1 MKTIEIDKKKDKV
14 QKEALAAWVNAGK
27 RGTIEIITGL
37 GKNRIAL
44 EAAKM
49 ESSGAKILF
58 LAEVTDRE
66 RELRIEQEKWG
77 GPTSEIEF
85 ACYQSSYK
93 WVGKKY
99 DLVIADEIHDSLTKE
114 YSKFYTNNQVKHII
128 GLSATVDA
136 NAEVETD
143 NPDEYFTKGELL
155 KEIAPVCFSYGLDE
169 GQKDGTSRK
178 LDVYVINHKLDM
190 HNKNIEAGNAKK
202 RFYQTEWGA
211 YNYKDSQF
219 KKALFAPEAIKQFRI
234 RVTSAARA
242 KLLYNLPSKVK
253 AVKELVEGLKGRTII
268 FGNSLEALEKV
279 TPNVISS
286 RHTAKVNEQIRND
299 FEDKKLNLIAAF
311 KKLKQG
317 ANLNDLDNCVIMSYY
332 SKEKDLIQ
340 RIGRLR
346 DNGEIGRIFIFVTFG
361 SQEVK
366 WFDSM
371 FENVD
376 SLNMINCN
384 GVADCLEKLS

>member
-1 MKTIEIDKKKDKV
+1 
-14 QKEALAAWVNAGK
+14 
-27 RGTIEIITGL
+27 
-37 GKNRIAL
+37 L

-85 ACYQSSYK
+85 ACYQSAYK

-114 YSKFYTNNQVKHII
+114 YSKFYANNQVKHII

-136 NAEVETD
+136 HAEVETED
-143 NPDEYFTKGELL
+143 PDEYFTKGELL
-155 KEIAPVCFSYGLDE
+155 KEIAPVCFTYGLDE

-211 YNYKDSQF
+211 YNYKDAQF
-219 KKALFAPEAIKQFRI
+219 RKALFAPDAIRQFRI

-253 AVKELVEGLKGRTII
+253 AVKELVEGLTGRTII
-268 FGNSLEALEKV
+268 FGNSLEALERV
-279 TPNVISS
+279 TPDVISS
-286 RHTAKVNEQIRND
+286 RNTDKINEQIRND

-317 ANLNDLDNCVIMSYY
+317 ANLSDLDNCVIMSYY

-384 GVADCLEKLS
+384 GVADCLKKLS